1 MNKSWLWPLVNPANL
16 RVERI
21 LGNTGEDSVPRKI
34 AVAEVVIQKIIF
46 EVIYFVSLALN
57 EIHPSQGT
65 V

>member
-34 AVAEVVIQKIIF
+34 VVAEVVIQKIIF